1 MGTTLDA
8 APRAPEPQL
17 IPVMLSRSET
27 SLTMSWCDFQQ
38 LTEILRFAHDIV
50 RWISKCR
57 AKLRVCSN
65 SRRYVASEMFRL
77 CRLLFLVGVA
87 GSFLASDELKAAT
100 APEPGDLRGVGKVTF
115 PIACTPDVQSDFVR
129 GVALLHSFFYEE
141 ARRVFTSVAERDSKC
156 AMAQWGIAMTW
167 WHPIW
172 TPPNPDEMRAGKAA
186 IEKAMS
192 MNAGS
197 DHERGFIT
205 ALNTYY
211 NTADNSSAA
220 PVGQSCHGP
229 VGPRDRVVAYEK
241 AMRQLRDKY
250 PDDFEVQ
257 TFYAFAVL
265 GVGYATPNDTT
276 LSKQLEAAGTLERLW
291 KQNPNHP
298 GVVHYLIHS
307 YDYPQFAQRGLTAA
321 KTYNSIAP
329 WVPHAL
335 HMPSHIFTRLGM
347 WDESIAANR
356 ASAEASRAYS
366 AMRHRDAT
374 EAEELHAL
382 DYMAYSYLQEAQ
394 DAEAKKIVDLA
405 AKVRKTNPEL
415 EFSAAYALAAIPTRY
430 AFERNDWAAA
440 ATLSIPNVP
449 HWSWFPFMEALIE
462 YGHALGRA
470 HTSDVEGARKAIARM
485 QELRDAT
492 KDPKFDY
499 FKSHLDLQMQAATA
513 WVAAAE
519 GKNNDAID
527 ILRRAAGS
535 EEIMGKQPGSPGAF
549 VPIRE
554 QLGTLLLEV
563 EQPREAQRQFEAAL
577 KIYPGRFRGLYGA
590 AKAAEQ
596 AGDNENASRYYTK
609 LAAQTTRAGNS
620 RDELNHIREFL
631 SAQPKAP
638 DSKDIATAHE

>member
-1 MGTTLDA
+1 M
-8 APRAPEPQL
+8 
-17 IPVMLSRSET
+17 
-27 SLTMSWCDFQQ
+27 
-38 LTEILRFAHDIV
+38 
-50 RWISKCR
+50 
-57 AKLRVCSN
+57 
-65 SRRYVASEMFRL
+65 
-77 CRLLFLVGVA
+77 
-87 GSFLASDELKAAT
+87 
-100 APEPGDLRGVGKVTF
+100 
-115 PIACTPDVQSDFVR
+115 
-129 GVALLHSFFYEE
+129 ALLHSFFYEE
-141 ARRVFTSVAERDSKC
+141 ARRVFTSVAERDPKC

-172 TPPNPDEMRAGKAA
+172 TPPTPDEMRAGKAA

-192 MNAGS
+192 LNTGS
-197 DHERGFIT
+197 DRERGFIT

-211 NTADNSSAA
+211 NTAEGSSAG

-265 GVGYATPNDTT
+265 SSGYATPNDTS
-276 LSKQLEAAGTLERLW
+276 LSKQLEAAGILEKLW
-291 KQNPNHP
+291 KQNANHP

-307 YDYPQFAQRGLTAA
+307 LRLSSVRAA
-321 KTYNSIAP
+321 RTGCSADVTIQSRHGCHTHYTCRHTSLR
-329 WVPHAL
+329 V
-335 HMPSHIFTRLGM
+335 LGM

-356 ASAEASRAYS
+356 ASAEASRAYA

-394 DAEAKKIVDLA
+394 DGEAKKIVDLA

-440 ATLSIPNVP
+440 ANLPIPNVP
-449 HWSWFPFMEALIE
+449 HWSSFPFMEALIE

-470 HTSDVEGARKAIARM
+470 HTGDLDGARKAIARM
-485 QELRDAT
+485 QQLRDAT

-499 FKSHLDLQMQAATA
+499 FKSHLDLQMQAASA

-519 GKNNDAID
+519 GKKDDAID
-527 ILRRAAGS
+527 MLRRAADS
-535 EEIMGKQPGSPGAF
+535 EDILGKHPVSPGAF

-563 EQPREAQRQFEAAL
+563 GKPTEAQREFEAAL

-590 AKAAEQ
+590 AQAAEL
-596 AGDNENASRYYTK
+596 AGDNEVANRYYTK
-609 LAAQTTRAGNS
+609 LAAQTSKAGGS
-620 RDELNHIREFL
+620 RNELNHVREFL
-631 SAQPKAP
+631 SAQAKAAE
-638 DSKDIATAHE
+638 SKGVAARE

>member
-1 MGTTLDA
+1 M
-8 APRAPEPQL
+8 
-17 IPVMLSRSET
+17 
-27 SLTMSWCDFQQ
+27 
-38 LTEILRFAHDIV
+38 V
-50 RWISKCR
+50 RWRS
-57 AKLRVCSN
+57 LRLVFI
-65 SRRYVASEMFRL
+65 VGLAS
-77 CRLLFLVGVA
+77 
-87 GSFLASDELKAAT
+87 SFLALNHVESAT

-115 PIACTPDVQSDFVR
+115 PITCAPDVQSDFAR

-141 ARRVFTSVAERDSKC
+141 ARRVFTSVAERDPEC

-172 TPPNPDEMRAGKAA
+172 TPPTPDEMRAGKAA

-197 DHERGFIT
+197 DRERGFIT

-211 NTADNSSAA
+211 NTADSSSAV

-276 LSKQLEAAGTLERLW
+276 LSKQLEAAGILEKLW
-291 KQNPNHP
+291 KQNANHP

-321 KTYNSIAP
+321 QTYNSIAP

-356 ASAEASRAYS
+356 ASAEASRAYA
-366 AMRHRDAT
+366 AMRHRDAA

-382 DYMAYSYLQEAQ
+382 DYLAYSYLQEAQ
-394 DAEAKKIVDLA
+394 DAEAKKIVDIA
-405 AKVRKTNPEL
+405 AKVKKTNPEL

-440 ATLSIPNVP
+440 ANLSIPNLP
-449 HWSWFPFMEALIE
+449 HWSSFPFMEALIE

-470 HTSDVEGARKAIARM
+470 HTGDVEGARKAIARM
-485 QELRDAT
+485 QQLRDAT
-492 KDPKFDY
+492 KEPKFDY
-499 FKSHLDLQMQAATA
+499 FKSHLDLQMQAASA

-519 GKNNDAID
+519 GKKNDAID
-527 ILRRAAGS
+527 MLRRAADS
-535 EEIMGKQPGSPGAF
+535 EDILGKHPVSPGAF

-554 QLGTLLLEV
+554 QLGTLLLEIG
-563 EQPREAQRQFEAAL
+563 QPTEAQREFEAAL

-590 AKAAEQ
+590 AQAAEL
-596 AGDNENASRYYTK
+596 AGDNEDASRYYTK
-609 LAAQTTRAGNS
+609 LAAQTSKAGGS
-620 RDELNHIREFL
+620 RDELNHVREFL
-631 SAQPKAP
+631 SAQAKAAH
-638 DSKDIATAHE
+638 SKGVASARE

>member
-1 MGTTLDA
+1 MFC
-8 APRAPEPQL
+8 
-17 IPVMLSRSET
+17 
-27 SLTMSWCDFQQ
+27 SL
-38 LTEILRFAHDIV
+38 
-50 RWISKCR
+50 
-57 AKLRVCSN
+57 
-65 SRRYVASEMFRL
+65 RL
-77 CRLLFLVGVA
+77 VFLVGLA
-87 GSFLASDELKAAT
+87 SFLALNHVKAAT

-115 PIACTPDVQSDFVR
+115 PITCSPDVQPDFAR

-141 ARRVFTSVAERDSKC
+141 ARRVFTSVAERDPKC

-172 TPPNPDEMRAGKAA
+172 TPPTPDEMHAGKAA

-192 MNAGS
+192 MKAGTER
-197 DHERGFIT
+197 ERGFIT

-211 NTADNSSAA
+211 SAPDSSSAV

-229 VGPRDRVVAYEK
+229 VGPRDRVIAYEK
-241 AMRQLRDKY
+241 ALRQLRDKY

-265 GVGYATPNDTT
+265 GTGYATPNDTS
-276 LSKQLEAAGTLERLW
+276 LSKQLEAAGILEKLW
-291 KQNPNHP
+291 KQDPNHP

-307 YDYPQFAQRGLTAA
+307 YDYPQFAQRGLAA
-321 KTYNSIAP
+321 AQSYDDIAP

-347 WDESIAANR
+347 WDESIEANR
-356 ASAEASRAYS
+356 ASAEASRAYA

-382 DYMAYSYLQEAQ
+382 DYMAYSYLQEAR
-394 DAEAKKIVDLA
+394 DAEAKKIVDLV

-415 EFSAAYALAAIPTRY
+415 EFVAAYGLAAIPTRY

-440 ATLSIPNVP
+440 AALTIPNIP
-449 HWSWFPFMEALIE
+449 HWSSFPFLEALIE

-470 HTSDVEGARKAIARM
+470 HTGDLDGARKAVARM
-485 QELRDAT
+485 QQLRDAT

-499 FKSHLDLQMQAATA
+499 FKSHLDQQMQAASA

-519 GKNNDAID
+519 GNKKEAID
-527 ILRRAAGS
+527 MLRRAADS
-535 EEIMGKQPGSPGAF
+535 EDRLGKHPVSPGAF

-554 QLGTLLLEV
+554 QLGALLLEM
-563 EQPREAQRQFEAAL
+563 EQPTEAQREFEAAL

-590 AKAAEQ
+590 ARAAEL
-596 AGDNENASRYYTK
+596 AGDDADASRYYTK
-609 LAAQTTRAGNS
+609 LAAQTSKAGGS
-620 RDELNHIREFL
+620 RDELNHVREFL
-631 SAQPKAP
+631 SAQAKAA
-638 DSKDIATAHE
+638 DSKGVASARE

>member
-1 MGTTLDA
+1 MMRSRWVRLVC
-8 APRAPEPQL
+8 L
-17 IPVMLSRSET
+17 IAVVNT
-27 SLTMSWCDFQQ
+27 
-38 LTEILRFAHDIV
+38 
-50 RWISKCR
+50 
-57 AKLRVCSN
+57 
-65 SRRYVASEMFRL
+65 
-77 CRLLFLVGVA
+77 LFLLRHA
-87 GSFLASDELKAAT
+87 QCAT
-100 APEPGDLRGVGKVTF
+100 TPEPGDLRGVGKVTF
-115 PIACTPDVQSDFVR
+115 PITCAPEVQSDFAR

-141 ARRVFTSVAERDSKC
+141 ARRVFTSVAERDPKC

-172 TPPNPDEMRAGKAA
+172 TPPTPDEMRAGKAA

-192 MNAGS
+192 LKAGT
-197 DHERGFIT
+197 DRERGFIT

-211 NTADNSSAA
+211 NTAESSSAA

-265 GVGYATPNDTT
+265 ATGYATPNDTN
-276 LSKQLEAAGTLERLW
+276 LSKQLEAAGMLEKLW
-291 KQNPNHP
+291 KQNANHP

-307 YDYPQFAQRGLTAA
+307 YDYPQFAQRGLAA
-321 KTYNSIAP
+321 AQLYDDIAP

-356 ASAEASRAYS
+356 ASAKASRAYA

-382 DYMAYSYLQEAQ
+382 DYLAYSYLQEAQ

-415 EFSAAYALAAIPTRY
+415 EFIAAYALAAIPTRY

-440 ATLSIPNVP
+440 ANLPIPNVP
-449 HWSWFPFMEALIE
+449 HWSSFPFMEALIE

-470 HTSDVEGARKAIARM
+470 HTGDLSGARKAIARM
-485 QELRDAT
+485 QQLREAT

-499 FKSHLDLQMQAATA
+499 FKSHLDLQMQAASA

-519 GKNNDAID
+519 GKKDDAID
-527 ILRRAAGS
+527 MLRQAADSEDIL
-535 EEIMGKQPGSPGAF
+535 GKHPVSPGAF
-549 VPIRE
+549 VPVRE
-554 QLGTLLLEV
+554 QLGTLLLEAGK
-563 EQPREAQRQFEAAL
+563 PKEAQQEFEAAL
-577 KIYPGRFRGLYGA
+577 KIYPGRYRGLYGA
-590 AKAAEQ
+590 AQAAEQ
-596 AGDNENASRYYTK
+596 AGDNEDASRYYTK
-609 LAAQTTRAGNS
+609 LAAQTSKAGGS
-620 RDELNHIREFL
+620 RDELNHVRQFP
-631 SAQPKAP
+631 SAQAKPV
-638 DSKDIATAHE
+638 DSKDVASGRE